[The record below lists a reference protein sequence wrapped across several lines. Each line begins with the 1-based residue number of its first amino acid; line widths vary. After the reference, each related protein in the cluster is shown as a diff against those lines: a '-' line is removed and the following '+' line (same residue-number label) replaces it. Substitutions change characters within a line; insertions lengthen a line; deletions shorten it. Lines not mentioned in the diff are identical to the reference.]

1 METLQKIIDRQAQQK
16 ADFIERFKKTPIIQM
31 VCEKVGIG
39 RTTFYRWIKEDPDFY
54 QKYLEAETEGREF
67 MGDAMESR
75 LIQEANNGNLGA
87 IIFYLKFNHPRY
99 SESFGSIMPQ
109 DIKEI
114 ATYLQNSKGH
124 QDDFSFLAK
133 LFRRRVPIKVGRYV
147 LQIMRRLT
155 EAKANEIERKKIELL
170 SKIRG
175 KNY

>member
-1 METLQKIIDRQAQQK
+1 METPKKIIDRQTQQK

-39 RTTFYRWIKEDPDFY
+39 RTTFYRWIKEDATFY
-54 QKYLEAETEGREF
+54 QQYLEAETEGREF

-87 IIFYLKFNHPRY
+87 IIFYLKNNHPRY
-99 SESFGSIMPQ
+99 SESFGSIMPK

-114 ATYLQNSKGH
+114 ATYVQNYKDN
-124 QDDFSFLAK
+124 QDDYSFLAK
-133 LFRRRVPIKVGRYV
+133 LFNRRIPIKVGRYV
-147 LQIMRRLT
+147 LQVMRRLSET
-155 EAKANEIERKKIELL
+155 KATEIEKKKVELL

-175 KNY
+175 NNY